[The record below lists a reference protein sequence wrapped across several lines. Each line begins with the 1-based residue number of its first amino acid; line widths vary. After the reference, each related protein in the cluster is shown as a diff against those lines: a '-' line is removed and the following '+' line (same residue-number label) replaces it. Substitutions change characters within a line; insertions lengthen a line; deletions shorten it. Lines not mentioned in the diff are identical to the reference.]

1 MDCRDFYPMFL
12 LYNRDR
18 LTGFGWVAIGNTDS
32 PRYEH
37 PPAKRLGV
45 SRVTRTQCDASLS
58 FFLGH
63 VRIFGD
69 RVCVL
74 ARVLLGCVFLKCL
87 WREHSYAYSMLF
99 SRVLWPGCSHTLL
112 AYLSSNAC
120 GVPCNMHFSNALCY
134 VRICTLRITACFDQ
148 WMETKF
154 CVKRVNLCLL
164 SRLAGIFRKEFF

>member
-18 LTGFGWVAIGNTDS
+18 LTGFGWVAIGNADS

-58 FFLGH
+58 FLLGH

-74 ARVLLGCVFLKCL
+74 ARMLLGSVFLKCL
-87 WREHSYAYSMLF
+87 WRE
-99 SRVLWPGCSHTLL
+99 
-112 AYLSSNAC
+112 
-120 GVPCNMHFSNALCY
+120 
-134 VRICTLRITACFDQ
+134 ACFFLECCDLGALIRLWHTFPQ
-148 WMETKF
+148 MPVACLVTCISQMLYAISESARFALLRVSINEW
-154 CVKRVNLCLL
+154 KRSFVL
-164 SRLAGIFRKEFF
+164 SEWIFVCYRD

>member
-18 LTGFGWVAIGNTDS
+18 LTGFGWVAIGNADS

-45 SRVTRTQCDASLS
+45 SRVTRTQCDAFLS
-58 FFLGH
+58 FLLGH

-99 SRVLWPGCSHTLL
+99 LECCDLGALIRLWHTFPQMPVACLVTCISQMLYAMLESARFALLRVSINEWKRSFV
-112 AYLSSNAC
+112 LSEWIF
-120 GVPCNMHFSNALCY
+120 VCY
-134 VRICTLRITACFDQ
+134 RD
-148 WMETKF
+148 
-154 CVKRVNLCLL
+154 
-164 SRLAGIFRKEFF
+164 

>member
-18 LTGFGWVAIGNTDS
+18 LTGFGWVAIGNADS

-58 FFLGH
+58 FLLGH

-74 ARVLLGCVFLKCL
+74 ACSCASGMCF
-87 WREHSYAYSMLF
+87 SQML
-99 SRVLWPGCSHTLL
+99 VT
-112 AYLSSNAC
+112 
-120 GVPCNMHFSNALCY
+120 
-134 VRICTLRITACFDQ
+134 
-148 WMETKF
+148 
-154 CVKRVNLCLL
+154 
-164 SRLAGIFRKEFF
+164 